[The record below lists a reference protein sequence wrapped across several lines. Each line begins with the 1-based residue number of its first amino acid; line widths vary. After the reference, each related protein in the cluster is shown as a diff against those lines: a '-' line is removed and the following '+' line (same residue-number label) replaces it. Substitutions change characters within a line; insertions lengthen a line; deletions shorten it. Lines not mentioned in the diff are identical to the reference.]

1 MSQNTDIV
9 KRGYD
14 AFNSG
19 DGETLASI
27 FAEDVNWRG
36 TADERVPGAGEF
48 KSRDDALAAL
58 ERTRGA
64 FATFSSQPDEFVEQG
79 DTVVVLGH
87 IEAQTKAGKDLKVP
101 FVNIWRLSNSKVHRG
116 QLLTDTAVMIQALE
130 A

>member
-1 MSQNTDIV
+1 MSQNVDVV

-19 DGETLASI
+19 DGETLASVL
-27 FAEDVNWRG
+27 AEDIHWRG
-36 TADERVPGAGEF
+36 TVDERIPGAGTF

-64 FATFSSQPDEFVEQG
+64 FAAFSSLPDEFIEQG
-79 DTVVVLGH
+79 ETVVVLGH
-87 IEAQTKAGKDLKVP
+87 TEAQTKAGKDIKIP
-101 FVNIWRLSNSKVHRG
+101 FVHIWRMANGKVQRG